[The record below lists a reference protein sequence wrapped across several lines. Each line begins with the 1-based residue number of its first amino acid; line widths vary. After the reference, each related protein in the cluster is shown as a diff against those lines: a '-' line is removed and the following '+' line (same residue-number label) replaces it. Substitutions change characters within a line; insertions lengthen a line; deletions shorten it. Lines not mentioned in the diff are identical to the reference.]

1 MARIMDIKKCERP
14 VRVNS
19 KTVMEVNFDR
29 RYFSMWVHAAGQE
42 GGAQANPP
50 SMQLDVEKAKRL
62 RAYLTD
68 FIEEENGSES

>member
-1 MARIMDIKKCERP
+1 
-14 VRVNS
+14 
-19 KTVMEVNFDR
+19 MEVNFDR